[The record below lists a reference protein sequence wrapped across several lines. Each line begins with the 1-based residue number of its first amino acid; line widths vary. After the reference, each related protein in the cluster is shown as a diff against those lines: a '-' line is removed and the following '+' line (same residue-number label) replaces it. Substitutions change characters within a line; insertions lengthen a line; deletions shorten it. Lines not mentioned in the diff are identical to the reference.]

1 MSDVQSLE
9 ELKAQNAAEEAAMAQ
24 QPEVEEIEAGEAPEL
39 EVEAPETT
47 EGGEAEES
55 EEDWLKEDSAEE
67 EEKKQS
73 DLVPAAVLA
82 ETRRKLRGQVSEK
95 DAEVQRVTAE
105 NERLKAELELLSAM
119 GAANSPNDLALE
131 IAVESWE
138 YDGDTTAYARYKAE
152 LDARNAR
159 KIMQAESA
167 RAQQAQQIEQQQREI
182 AEQVDQHYDRV
193 AKFVASGKMT
203 AEKYT
208 AAEANV
214 IDRLNNL
221 TGSGEAVMKKFVAGL
236 GQGSEKVITHLG
248 LNSAAQQRLEQELK
262 RDPSG
267 IAAAMYLGG
276 LRDRFESAPVN
287 KPKTAPT
294 PDVPLNGKAPA
305 TSSHYK
311 AYEKAVAKDDP
322 TAMLEAKRA
331 ARGAGIDTSKW

>member
-9 ELKAQNAAEEAAMAQ
+9 ELKAQNAAEEAAQAQ
-24 QPEVEEIEAGEAPEL
+24 QPEVEEIEAIESEDL
-39 EVEAPETT
+39 EVDQPETT
-47 EGGEAEES
+47 EGDETEEPT
-55 EEDWLKEDSAEE
+55 EDWLKEDSAE

-95 DAEVQRVTAE
+95 DAEIQ
-105 NERLKAELELLSAM
+105 RLKSELDQVKASPAATSAQ
-119 GAANSPNDLALE
+119 DLDLE
-131 IAVESWE
+131 IALESWE
-138 YDGDTTAYARYKAE
+138 YEGENYARYKAE

-182 AEQVDQHYDRV
+182 AEQFNQHYDRV
-193 AKFVASGKMT
+193 EALVASGKIT
-203 AEKYT
+203 VEKYK
-208 AAEANV
+208 AAEAIV
-214 IDRLNNL
+214 VEKLNQM
-221 TGSGEAVMKKFVAGL
+221 TGAGEAVMKKFVASIGA
-236 GQGSEKVITHLG
+236 GSEKVITHLG
-248 LNSAAQQRLEQELK
+248 TNGAAQQRLEQELK

-267 IAAAMYLGG
+267 IAAAIYLGG
-276 LRDRFESAPVN
+276 LREKFNSTPVN

-294 PDVPLNGKAPA
+294 PDVPLTGKAPV

-322 TAMLEAKRA
+322 TAMLEAKRN
-331 ARGAGIDTSKW
+331 ARAAGIDTSKW

>member
-1 MSDVQSLE
+1 MSEAMSLE
-9 ELKAQNAAEEAAMAQ
+9 ELKAQNAAEEAAQAQ
-24 QPEVEEIEAGEAPEL
+24 QPEVEEIDAEESEDL
-39 EVEAPETT
+39 EVDSPETT
-47 EGGEAEES
+47 EGEATEEPT
-55 EEDWLKEDSAEE
+55 EDWLKEDSAE

-95 DAEVQRVTAE
+95 DAEIQ
-105 NERLKAELELLSAM
+105 RLKSELDQVKASPASTSAQ
-119 GAANSPNDLALE
+119 DLDLE
-131 IAVESWE
+131 VAVEPWE
-138 YDGDTTAYARYKAE
+138 YDGDNYGRYKAE

-182 AEQVDQHYDRV
+182 AEQFNQHYDRV
-193 AKFVASGKMT
+193 EALVASGKIT
-203 AEKYT
+203 VEKYK

-214 IDRLNNL
+214 LEKLDQM
-221 TGSGEAVMKKFVAGL
+221 TGAGEAVMKKFVASIGA
-236 GQGSEKVITHLG
+236 GSEKVIIHLG
-248 LNSAAQQRLEQELK
+248 TNGTAQQRLEQELK

-267 IAAAMYLGG
+267 IAAAIYLGG
-276 LRDRFESAPVN
+276 LREKFNSAPAT
-287 KPKTAPT
+287 KPKTAPA
-294 PDVPLNGKAPA
+294 PDVALKGKAPA
-305 TSSHYK
+305 SSSHYK

>member
-1 MSDVQSLE
+1 MSEVQSLE
-9 ELKAQNAAEEAAMAQ
+9 ELQAQNAAEEAAKAQ
-24 QPEVEEIEAGEAPEL
+24 QPEVEEIDAESEDL
-39 EVEAPETT
+39 EVDPPETT
-47 EGGEAEES
+47 EGEATEEPT
-55 EEDWLKEDSAEE
+55 EDWLKEDSAE

-95 DAEVQRVTAE
+95 DAEIQ
-105 NERLKAELELLSAM
+105 RLKSELDQVKANPAATSAQDLELEV
-119 GAANSPNDLALE
+119 
-131 IAVESWE
+131 AVESWE
-138 YDGDTTAYARYKAE
+138 YEGDNYGRYKAE

-182 AEQVDQHYDRV
+182 AEQFNQHYDRV
-193 AKFVASGKMT
+193 EVLVASGKIT
-203 AEKYT
+203 VEKYK

-214 IDRLNNL
+214 VEKLNQM
-221 TGSGEAVMKKFVAGL
+221 TGAGEAVMKKFVASIGA
-236 GQGSEKVITHLG
+236 GSEKVITHLG
-248 LNSAAQQRLEQELK
+248 TNGAAQQRLEQELK

-267 IAAAMYLGG
+267 IAAAIYLGG
-276 LRDRFESAPVN
+276 LREKFNSTPVN

-294 PDVPLNGKAPA
+294 PDVPLTGKAPV

-331 ARGAGIDTSKW
+331 ARAAGIDTSKW

>member
-1 MSDVQSLE
+1 MSEVQSLE
-9 ELKAQNAAEEAAMAQ
+9 ELKSQNAAEEAAQAQ
-24 QPEVEEIEAGEAPEL
+24 QPEVEEIDAEESEDL
-39 EVEAPETT
+39 EVDSPETT
-47 EGGEAEES
+47 EGEATEEPT
-55 EEDWLKEDSAEE
+55 EDWLKEDSAE

-95 DAEVQRVTAE
+95 DAEIQ
-105 NERLKAELELLSAM
+105 RLKSELDQVKASPAATSSQDLELEV
-119 GAANSPNDLALE
+119 
-131 IAVESWE
+131 AVEPWE
-138 YDGDTTAYARYKAE
+138 YEGDNYGRYKAE

-167 RAQQAQQIEQQQREI
+167 KAQQAKMIEQEQREI
-182 AEQVDQHYDRV
+182 AEQFNQHYDRV
-193 AKFVASGKMT
+193 EQFISSGKMT
-203 AEKYT
+203 VEKYK

-214 IDRLNNL
+214 ISKLNQL
-221 TGSGEAVMKKFVAGL
+221 TGAGEVVMKKFIAGM
-236 GQGSEKVITHLG
+236 GKGSEKVITHLG
-248 LNSAAQQRLEQELK
+248 LNSASQQRLEQELK

-267 IAAAMYLGG
+267 IAAAIYLGE
-276 LRDRFESAPVN
+276 LRKTFDSPPVN

-294 PDVPLNGKAPA
+294 PDVPLRGKAPA

>member
-24 QPEVEEIEAGEAPEL
+24 PEAEEIEAEEAPEL
-39 EVEAPETT
+39 EAEQPETT
-47 EGGEAEES
+47 EGGEAEEP
-55 EEDWLKEDSAEE
+55 EEDWLKEDGAE

-95 DAEVQRVTAE
+95 DAEIQ
-105 NERLKAELELLSAM
+105 RLKSELDQVKASPAATSAQ
-119 GAANSPNDLALE
+119 DLDLE
-131 IAVESWE
+131 IALESWE
-138 YDGDTTAYARYKAE
+138 YEGDNYARYKAE

-182 AEQVDQHYDRV
+182 AEQFNQHYDRV
-193 AKFVASGKMT
+193 EALVASGKIT
-203 AEKYT
+203 VEKYKE
-208 AAEANV
+208 AELKV
-214 IDRLNNL
+214 VEKLDQM
-221 TGSGEAVMKKFVAGL
+221 TGAGEAVMKKFVASIGA
-236 GQGSEKVITHLG
+236 GSEKVITHLG
-248 LNSAAQQRLEQELK
+248 TNGAAQQRLEKELK

-267 IAAAMYLGG
+267 IAAAIYLGG
-276 LRDRFESAPVN
+276 LREKFNSTPVN

-294 PDVPLNGKAPA
+294 PDVPLTGKAPV

>member
-1 MSDVQSLE
+1 MSEAMSLE
-9 ELKAQNAAEEAAMAQ
+9 ELKAQNAAEEAAQAQ
-24 QPEVEEIEAGEAPEL
+24 QPEVEEIDAEESEDL
-39 EVEAPETT
+39 EVDSPETT
-47 EGGEAEES
+47 EGEATEEPT
-55 EEDWLKEDSAEE
+55 EDWLKEDSAE

-95 DAEVQRVTAE
+95 DAEIQ
-105 NERLKAELELLSAM
+105 RLKSELDQVKASPASTSAQ
-119 GAANSPNDLALE
+119 DLDLE
-131 IAVESWE
+131 VAVEPWE
-138 YDGDTTAYARYKAE
+138 YDGDNYGRYKAE

-182 AEQVDQHYDRV
+182 AEQFNQHYDRV
-193 AKFVASGKMT
+193 EALVASGKIT
-203 AEKYT
+203 VEKYK

-214 IDRLNNL
+214 LEKLDQM
-221 TGSGEAVMKKFVAGL
+221 TGAGEAGMKKFVASIGA
-236 GQGSEKVITHLG
+236 GSEKVIIHLG
-248 LNSAAQQRLEQELK
+248 TNGTAQQRLEQELK

-267 IAAAMYLGG
+267 IAAAIYLGG
-276 LRDRFESAPVN
+276 LREKFNSAPAT
-287 KPKTAPT
+287 KPKTAPA
-294 PDVPLNGKAPA
+294 PDVALKGKAPA
-305 TSSHYK
+305 SSSHYK